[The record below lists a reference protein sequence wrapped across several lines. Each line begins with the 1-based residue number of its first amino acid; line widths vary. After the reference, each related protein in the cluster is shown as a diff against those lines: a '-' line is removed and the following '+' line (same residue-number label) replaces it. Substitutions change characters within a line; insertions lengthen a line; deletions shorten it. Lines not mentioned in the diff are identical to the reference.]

1 MTAAS
6 HEVSVSEPGFSA
18 DGRLSLDIGTSHGVK
33 NLFFDM
39 HDAGIPSFDSIAATV
54 GLLLGRGNTGISFDF
69 PVSARTLEGVAAHCR
84 CEVTSARAGEPIRH
98 PSPSRV
104 GLAFSGGFDS
114 LMARDLLPA
123 DTALLSLDFGGRFSR
138 ERAMFSSFDSHVVGT
153 NLVDIGLNRNSWSF
167 MAAANV
173 LLRDSLGLGTLSFG
187 TVTEA
192 RPKYFRFGG
201 QTQPVGSTLD
211 AVTEMPIFNPV
222 LGLTEVATAQY
233 ALNQHPTLVAE
244 VLKSVANPGEEKA
257 YRKHLL
263 LLAAAAHTG
272 NSVAPGVGV
281 LPAQPILSWGSSLAA
296 DFLSLY
302 LMKHLG
308 AGVVQKL
315 YKEPIPDAA
324 RQLVDKL
331 TLNFFGRVNAN
342 FYQGHDRSLQSGMY
356 RKLLLAGVEPYG
368 SHDFH
373 EFAQVAALLG

>member
-1 MTAAS
+1 MAAAAAV
-6 HEVSVSEPGFSA
+6 VSVSEPGFSA
-18 DGRLSLDIGTSHGVK
+18 GGRLSLDIGTSQGVK

-54 GLLLGRGNTGISFDF
+54 GLLLGRGTAGVDFDF
-69 PVSARTLEGVAAHCR
+69 PVSARTLEALAAHCR
-84 CEVTSARAGEPIRH
+84 CAVNSARVGKEARH

-114 LMARDLLPA
+114 LMARDVLPA

-138 ERAMFSSFDSHVVGT
+138 ERAMFNTFDSHVVGT
-153 NLVDIGLNRNSWSF
+153 NLVDIGLNRKSWSF

-192 RPKYFRFGG
+192 RPKYFRFDG

-233 ALNQHPTLVAE
+233 ALNHHPTLVADI
-244 VLKSVANPGEEKA
+244 LKSVANPGEEKA

-263 LLAAAAHTG
+263 LLAAGAHAGNAA
-272 NSVAPGVGV
+272 APAAGS
-281 LPAQPILSWGSSLAA
+281 LPARPILNWGSSLAA

-368 SHDFH
+368 SH
-373 EFAQVAALLG
+373 EFREIAQVAALLG

>member
-1 MTAAS
+1 MAAAAAV
-6 HEVSVSEPGFSA
+6 VSVSEPGFSA
-18 DGRLSLDIGTSHGVK
+18 GGRLSLDIGTSQGVK

-39 HDAGIPSFDSIAATV
+39 HDAGIPSFDSVAATV
-54 GLLLGRGNTGISFDF
+54 GLLLGRGNAGMDFAF
-69 PVSARTLEGVAAHCR
+69 PVSARTLEAVAEHCR
-84 CEVTSARAGEPIRH
+84 CEVNSARVGKEARH
-98 PSPSRV
+98 PAPSRI

-114 LMARDLLPA
+114 IMARDLLPA
-123 DTALLSLDFGGRFSR
+123 GTALLSLDFGGRFAR
-138 ERAMFSSFDSHVVGT
+138 ERAMFNTFDSHVVGT
-153 NLVDIGLNRNSWSF
+153 NLVDIGLNRKSWSF
-167 MAAANV
+167 LAAANV

-233 ALNQHPTLVAE
+233 ALNHHPTLVADI
-244 VLKSVANPGEEKA
+244 LKSVANPGEEKA

-263 LLAAAAHTG
+263 LLAAGAHAGNAVVPAA
-272 NSVAPGVGV
+272 AV
-281 LPAQPILSWGSSLAA
+281 LPAQPILNWGSSLAA

-308 AGVVQKL
+308 AGIVQKL
-315 YKEPIPDAA
+315 YKDSIPDAA
-324 RQLVDKL
+324 KELVDQL

-368 SHDFH
+368 SRDFR

>member
-1 MTAAS
+1 MAAAAAV
-6 HEVSVSEPGFSA
+6 VSVSEPGFSA
-18 DGRLSLDIGTSHGVK
+18 GGRLSLDIGTSHGVK

-54 GLLLGRGNTGISFDF
+54 GLLLGRGTAGVDFDF
-69 PVSARTLEGVAAHCR
+69 PVSARTLEALAAHCR
-84 CEVTSARAGEPIRH
+84 CAVNSARVGKEARH
-98 PSPSRV
+98 PAPSRV

-123 DTALLSLDFGGRFSR
+123 DTALLSLDFGGRFAR
-138 ERAMFSSFDSHVVGT
+138 ERAMFNTFDSHVVGT
-153 NLVDIGLNRNSWSF
+153 NLVDIGLNRKSWSF

-192 RPKYFRFGG
+192 RPKYFRFDG

-233 ALNQHPTLVAE
+233 ALNHHPTLVADI
-244 VLKSVANPGEEKA
+244 LKSVANPGEEKA

-263 LLAAAAHTG
+263 LLAAGAHAGNAAAPATG
-272 NSVAPGVGV
+272 S
-281 LPAQPILSWGSSLAA
+281 LPARPILNWGSSLAA

-368 SHDFH
+368 SHDFR

>member
-1 MTAAS
+1 MSAAS
-6 HEVSVSEPGFSA
+6 PVVSVGEPGFSD
-18 DGRLSLDIGTSHGVK
+18 DGRLSLDIVTAHGVK
-33 NLFFDM
+33 HLFFDM
-39 HDAGIPSFDSIAATV
+39 HDAGMPSFDSIASTV
-54 GLLLGRGNTGISFDF
+54 GLLLGRGNAGINFGF
-69 PVSARTLEGVAAHCR
+69 PVSARTLEAVAAHCR
-84 CEVTSARAGEPIRH
+84 CEVRSAKVATAVRH
-98 PSPSRV
+98 PASSRV

-123 DTALLSLDFGGRFSR
+123 GTALLSLDFGGRFAR
-138 ERAMFSSFDSHVVGT
+138 ERAMFSAFDSHVVGT

-173 LLRDSLGLGTLSFG
+173 LLRDSLGLATLSFG

-201 QTQPVGSTLD
+201 QTQPVGSTMD

-222 LGLTEVATAQY
+222 LGLTEVATARY
-233 ALNQHPTLVAE
+233 ALTHYPARVDDI
-244 VLKSVANPGEEKA
+244 LKSVANPGEEKA
-257 YRKHLL
+257 YRKQLL
-263 LLAAAAHTG
+263 LLAANAHAG
-272 NSVAPGVGV
+272 NAVAPPADA
-281 LPAQPILSWGSSLAA
+281 LPAQPILTWGSSLAA

-315 YKEPIPDAA
+315 YKQPVPDAA
-324 RQLVDKL
+324 KLLVDKL
-331 TLNFFGRVNAN
+331 ELNFFGRVNAN

-368 SHDFH
+368 SQDFH